1 MAVVMMVMV
10 MVMVMAKVMVMV
22 MVTMK
27 VMVMNTMVSV
37 LGNMLL
43 SKNQENNEDEES
55 VHTNILKRKDTIRT
69 GLSLSLQ
76 SVHHKCSVFCVHF
89 LTDFIC
95 KTF

>member
-1 MAVVMMVMV
+1 MTKMAVVMMVV
-10 MVMVMAKVMVMV
+10 LATTKV
-22 MVTMK
+22 
-27 VMVMNTMVSV
+27 MVSV

-55 VHTNILKRKDTIRT
+55 VHTNILNRKDTIRT